1 VLIGTLYPLVIE
13 AITDEKIS
21 VGAPFF
27 NMTFVPLM
35 LPLLVIVPFGPLLAW
50 KRGDVFGAAQ
60 RLMMAFGASLLT
72 GLATLLFVDRTAVFA
87 ALGVALASWLI
98 LGALTDLALKA
109 QLGRVPAGT
118 SFRRLA
124 GLPRAMFGAALA
136 HAGLGVSVLGM
147 VATLAFGT
155 EKIEVMKPG
164 STMEISGKVLRFERL
179 HPATGPNYTE
189 QQGIFS
195 LLDAA
200 GKPRSE
206 IMSGKRNYPV
216 RQMTT
221 TEAGIL
227 TLGASQ
233 LYVSLGDATND
244 GGMVVHAWYK
254 PLVTLIWLGGLVMM
268 VGGAVSLSDRRLRVG
283 APAASRRRTNA
294 ESPA

>member
-1 VLIGTLYPLVIE
+1 
-13 AITDEKIS
+13 
-21 VGAPFF
+21 
-27 NMTFVPLM
+27 
-35 LPLLVIVPFGPLLAW
+35 
-50 KRGDVFGAAQ
+50 
-60 RLMMAFGASLLT
+60 
-72 GLATLLFVDRTAVFA
+72 
-87 ALGVALASWLI
+87 
-98 LGALTDLALKA
+98 
-109 QLGRVPAGT
+109 
-118 SFRRLA
+118 
-124 GLPRAMFGAALA
+124 
-136 HAGLGVSVLGM
+136 LGVSVLGM